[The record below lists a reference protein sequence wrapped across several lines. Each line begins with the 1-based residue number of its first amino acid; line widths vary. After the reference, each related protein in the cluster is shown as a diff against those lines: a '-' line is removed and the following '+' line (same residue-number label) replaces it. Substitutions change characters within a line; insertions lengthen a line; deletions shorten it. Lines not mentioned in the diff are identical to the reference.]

1 MAGLDMET
9 KNLLIHV
16 ATMKYKLDMT
26 QKEIADRL
34 GYSSM
39 QISRLIDRAKKEG
52 IVRIE
57 IESNPSVDDAL
68 GNELKNKYNLEDVYV
83 FHSVDKE
90 NQFNRLVSEA
100 ASYMDLIIGQ
110 SDVVGLAG
118 GRTETKIIPKMKL
131 PAIKCNNK
139 LTVVQLAGGFLDF
152 SSSSPFSTI
161 HEFSLKFGAKG
172 YFLPTPFYV
181 KNPIALNEL
190 WNGSLSEI
198 RKVWRKCTVTVN
210 GIGTIGEDSLFVR
223 QKAVT
228 CEQMN
233 ELVSKGAVGNLLGRW
248 YDRNGNF
255 IDCDLNREATSIP
268 VEDFMN
274 INRRVLVSGDQDRLL
289 AIHAVLNKGIY
300 NVFITIDSVAESL
313 IDMK

>member
-1 MAGLDMET
+1 M
-9 KNLLIHV
+9 
-16 ATMKYKLDMT
+16 
-26 QKEIADRL
+26 
-34 GYSSM
+34 
-39 QISRLIDRAKKEG
+39 
-52 IVRIE
+52 
-57 IESNPSVDDAL
+57 
-68 GNELKNKYNLEDVYV
+68 
-83 FHSVDKE
+83 
-90 NQFNRLVSEA
+90 
-100 ASYMDLIIGQ
+100 
-110 SDVVGLAG
+110 
-118 GRTETKIIPKMKL
+118 
-131 PAIKCNNK
+131 
-139 LTVVQLAGGFLDF
+139 DF

-248 YDRNGNF
+248 YDRNGNL